1 MHVDMA
7 CLKLI
12 LENVR
17 LNLEKDDVIKWK
29 GDNDGM
35 FTVKNFFL
43 HGWRS
48 LKSFLIVNGISGYVW
63 RKELPSQIKGFLWLA
78 IQKAILLP

>member
-35 FTVKNFFL
+35 FTVKNFFFARL
-43 HGWRS
+43 EES
-48 LKSFLIVNGISGYVW
+48 K
-63 RKELPSQIKGFLWLA
+63 KLPYREWNKWVRVEERITVTN
-78 IQKAILLP
+78 

>member
-35 FTVKNFFL
+35 PLN
-43 HGWRS
+43 R
-48 LKSFLIVNGISGYVW
+48 
-63 RKELPSQIKGFLWLA
+63 
-78 IQKAILLP
+78 